1 MEVSMTGCVCG
12 TGVCAPGGPCP
23 SPWVLS
29 CTSSAPSPGRYPTLS
44 SVLWSILIVLQAAAS
59 CPLCTGVC
67 AWEVCRQ
74 QQPRILVMPPPLPL
88 GSPRLALAHAEGQGM
103 LHGQG

>member
-1 MEVSMTGCVCG
+1 MTGCVCG

-74 QQPRILVMPPPLPL
+74 QQPRILVMPPLLPL
-88 GSPRLALAHAEGQGM
+88 GSPRLALAHAEGQGV